1 MPKTKAKT
9 KTQTAPEKRVRITLE
24 LDSQFIRLLNANVN
38 LSGAMMSTLKGDP
51 TRQLSPKEVLAIM
64 ILGEAR
70 GATEEQLHAALPLEW
85 RSNLELIH
93 NERRVYQQGKLIA
106 GPSFYPGEPQ
116 HCLKHGADFE
126 TSKCPLCATGK

>member
-1 MPKTKAKT
+1 MKK
-9 KTQTAPEKRVRITLE
+9 VRLTLE
-24 LDSQFIRLLNANVN
+24 VDDQFIRLLNANVN

-64 ILGEAR
+64 VLGEAR

-93 NERRVYQQGKLIA
+93 SERQVYQDGKLISAPA
-106 GPSFYPGEPQ
+106 GTRKFIQDFLEWANHTVVRGPRITE
-116 HCLKHGADFE
+116 LKAQAEKLIH
-126 TSKCPLCATGK
+126 T